1 MKRRLRVV
9 FLFFLFLPAVSTAQ
23 SRDGTGNG
31 AAAVREAEDAF
42 QEAIALF
49 NAGDYEEAIRPLL
62 HAKEL
67 YEALPPEQ
75 DISAYLALYLGIS
88 YYNLGEYEPAVPFL
102 TEAVEEGE
110 RGGYFDVVLS
120 GVLYLAGVR
129 YGMNQYGEAFALY
142 EEGLGLAEE
151 LGYSNYYPSIYNG
164 MGDVSMAWGKYEDA
178 LHWYQKALGAAAAAG
193 DAQMEIYVTN
203 GTALAYYA
211 LGEYK
216 KALEKT
222 EQNIKKAEETN
233 SPYLVSVLN
242 TYGIVLM
249 RLGRYDDAETAFLR
263 GLGSAERTGNRIE
276 AARFYVHLGG
286 VYQLRENFGASE
298 RAYKQAMELFRDLD
312 RPDDESVCL
321 TNLGGIAYLQK
332 QYGSAEEYFVRA
344 LELKEQLRLTAE
356 GFDRVHYQSAQ
367 YHVYQYLVL
376 TYMKQDKYAAAFST
390 LEAVNGRY
398 LREQL
403 GETGAGIFGGAGGG
417 VTPEKEPVYRV
428 PPAAET
434 AIIAFAGTM
443 FEEHAVIVITRDGY
457 DGFVRP
463 ASEIAEAA
471 GQYADD
477 FPSFSRG
484 VVTRGLKEVESSAG
498 ESSPL
503 EVLQGKAVPAAEAGP
518 SARPGF
524 TFYDSVRLYRTALS
538 SPAQSPIE
546 EEARD
551 ELAREFY
558 SHFIRPIEDALAGK
572 EKLIIIPDG
581 YLSFVPLET
590 LRDDSGRYL
599 IEEYDITY
607 VQSMQTAELIRKRE
621 HAGLS
626 SRSLIYGGALYEENM
641 PDPELPDPEAEPPV
655 EDRQAGS
662 GPAQGRPLE
671 QIRRDALKRL
681 SHNESLLAIFAELGI
696 TGWSDLPGTFDEAKQ
711 IGRMFPG
718 SGVHTGRGVGEEAI
732 KETFSPDGPAGS
744 YRFVHFALHGIV
756 LPDIPEVSA
765 LVVTAAPGS
774 GEDGYLTADEIRRLS
789 IPAETVVLSACETGL
804 GRLYG
809 GEGVVG
815 LAQALIQA
823 GAGGVA
829 VSLWQVSDEATK
841 AYMTGLYELVR
852 EGMPFPEAASVMKR
866 RFLKGWS
873 YAEPFYW
880 APFVYYGR

>member
-1 MKRRLRVV
+1 MNSRSWFV
-9 FLFFLFLPAVSTAQ
+9 FLFLLLPIFCTAQ
-23 SRDGTGNG
+23 SRDSSGDAP
-31 AAAVREAEDAF
+31 AALGDAEAAF

-49 NAGDYEEAIRPLL
+49 NAGDYEEAIPPLL
-62 HAKEL
+62 YAKKL

-75 DISAYLALYLGIS
+75 DLSAYLALYLGIS
-88 YYNLGEYEPAVPFL
+88 YYNLGNYEPAVPFL
-102 TEAVEEGE
+102 TEAIEEGE
-110 RGGYFDVVLS
+110 GGGYFDVVLS
-120 GVLYLAGVR
+120 AVLYLAGVR
-129 YGMNQYGEAFALY
+129 YRINQYGESFALY
-142 EEGLGLAEE
+142 EEGLRIAED
-151 LGYSNYYPSIYNG
+151 LGYSIYSPSIYNG
-164 MGDVSMAWGKYEDA
+164 MGDVSVAWGKYEDA
-178 LHWYQKALGAAAAAG
+178 LHWYEKGLDAAAAAG
-193 DAQMEIYVTN
+193 DVQMEIYITN
-203 GTALAYYA
+203 GIALAYYA
-211 LGEYK
+211 LGEYE
-216 KALEKT
+216 KALAKT
-222 EQNIKKAEETN
+222 EQNIKKAEQLN
-233 SPYLVSVLN
+233 SPYLLSVLN

-249 RLGRYDDAETAFLR
+249 RLGRYDEAEHSFLR
-263 GLGSAERTGNRIE
+263 GLRAAERTGNRIE
-276 AARFYVHLGG
+276 TARFYVHLGG

-298 RAYKQAMELFRDLD
+298 TAYKQAMKLFQDLD

-321 TNLGGIAYLQK
+321 TNLGGIAYLQG
-332 QYGSAEEYFVRA
+332 QYGSAEDYFVQA
-344 LELKEQLRLTAE
+344 LKLKEQLRLTAE

-376 TYMKQDKYAAAFST
+376 TYMKQEKYAQAFST

-403 GETGAGIFGGAGGG
+403 GEEGENALLDRSPQALETEQA
-417 VTPEKEPVYRV
+417 PVA
-428 PPAAET
+428 PDT

-443 FEEHAVIVITRDGY
+443 FEEHAVIVITGDGY
-457 DGFVRP
+457 AGFVRP

-471 GQYADD
+471 GQYADA

-498 ESSPL
+498 ESAPL
-503 EVLQGKAVPAAEAGP
+503 EVLQGKAPPAAEAGP
-518 SARPGF
+518 AHQPGF
-524 TFYDSVRLYRTALS
+524 TFYDAVRLYWTALS
-538 SPAQSPIE
+538 KPSRSPLE
-546 EEARD
+546 ESGRD

-581 YLSFVPLET
+581 YLSFIPLET
-590 LRDDSGRYL
+590 LQDDSGRYL

-607 VQSMQTAELIRKRE
+607 VQSIQIAELIRKRE
-621 HAGLS
+621 RTGSA
-626 SRSLIYGGALYEENM
+626 SRSLVYGGALYEKNM
-641 PDPELPDPEAEPPV
+641 PESELPASEDEPEV
-655 EDRQAGS
+655 DDRQAGTGS
-662 GPAQGRPLE
+662 SQGRPLG
-671 QIRRDALKRL
+671 QIRRDALERL

-696 TGWSDLPGTFDEAKQ
+696 TEWSDLPGTLDEAKQ
-711 IGRMFPG
+711 IGRMFPESMVHTG
-718 SGVHTGRGVGEEAI
+718 SGVSEGSIKKAFDPGR
-732 KETFSPDGPAGS
+732 PAGS
-744 YRFVHFALHGIV
+744 CKFVHFALHGIV

-765 LVVTAAPGS
+765 LVVTAEPGS
-774 GEDGYLTADEIRRLS
+774 GEDGYLTAEEIRRLS

-829 VSLWQVSDEATK
+829 VSLWQVSDAATK

-852 EGMPFPEAASVMKR
+852 EGTPFSKAAAAMKR
-866 RFLKGWS
+866 RFIGGRI